1 MTPVREAIWSIDS
14 DLPIGDVATMAQ
26 HYANAVAQPRFNM
39 VLLALFG
46 GLALL
51 LASVGV
57 YGLLSY
63 HVAQGHRRSASGWRA
78 ALRSVTSSGWSSAKD
93 SG

>member
-1 MTPVREAIWSIDS
+1 
-14 DLPIGDVATMAQ
+14 MAQ
-26 HYANAVAQPRFNM
+26 HYDAALAQPRFNM
-39 VLLALFG
+39 LLLALFG

-51 LASVGV
+51 LAAIGV

-63 HVAQGHRRSASGWRA
+63 RVAQRTQEIGVRMALGRCWARSFG
-78 ALRSVTSSGWSSAKD
+78 TSSGWSWAKD